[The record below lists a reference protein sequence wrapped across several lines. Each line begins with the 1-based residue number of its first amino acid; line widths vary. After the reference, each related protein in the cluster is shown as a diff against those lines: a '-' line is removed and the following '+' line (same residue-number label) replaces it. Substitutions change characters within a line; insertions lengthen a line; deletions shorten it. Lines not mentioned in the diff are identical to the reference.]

1 MTLALRPL
9 VEAEIPAAVAVWKA
23 CRLVRPWNDPEADAR
38 RALAGPASTIIAAA
52 FPERLIGTAMCGW
65 DGHRG
70 WVYYLGVVPG
80 YRHRGIARA
89 LMHECEAWLA
99 AHDAPKIQLMVR
111 EGNEEAVRFYRS
123 IGYAEQQYRIFSRR
137 LDTLAQPPLAST
149 ATV

>member
-1 MTLALRPL
+1 MKLALRPL
-9 VEAEIPAAVAVWKA
+9 LEADIPAAVDVWKA

-38 RALAGPASTIIAAA
+38 LALAGPASTIIGAA

-80 YRHRGIARA
+80 FRRRGIARA
-89 LMHECEAWLA
+89 LMRECEAWLA
-99 AHDAPKIQLMVR
+99 MRDAPKIQLMVR
-111 EGNEEAVRFYRS
+111 EGNEDAARFYRS

-137 LDTLAQPPLAST
+137 MAVAESPPLDIST
-149 ATV
+149 PA